1 MFGLFKKKTPPPAQE
16 TAQPVQPEQAP
27 EIRAFAA
34 EFLPEETDIVAVTS
48 PVMFDRAPVGEGG
61 LWKISM
67 GLTAWMDQ
75 YTNEIRQGE
84 ATLEAIVDIKLLD
97 YLLER
102 VPRNFIIAVTVRP
115 DESGSRFMMTDLPK
129 PGFDPDLK
137 AILEAQKAPV
147 TLETEDLG
155 TFTLSRNLGWFE
167 NTVDWCGGEIS
178 LTFDQAEETRA
189 AALETARALLADQQG
204 WNERVRAYA
213 ADTLLHRA
221 NELLEQGEDALTRED
236 FLAQLALD
244 SMFAAPDG
252 AFEFWFTGEDLFL
265 LHPVHVSGNLTD
277 GPVKAEMDPEGEET
291 E

>member
-1 MFGLFKKKTPPPAQE
+1 MFGLFKKKSPPPAQE
-16 TAQPVQPEQAP
+16 TAQPAQADQAP
-27 EIRAFAA
+27 EIKAFAA
-34 EFLPEETDIVAVTS
+34 DFLPEETDIVAVTS
-48 PVMFDRAPVGEGG
+48 PVMFDRAPVGESG

-84 ATLEAIVDIKLLD
+84 ATLEAIVDGKLLD

-102 VPRNFIIAVTVRP
+102 VPRNFIISVTARP

-147 TLETEDLG
+147 KLEVEELG

-167 NTVDWCGGEIS
+167 TTVDWCGGEIS
-178 LTFDQAEETRA
+178 LTFDQAEEGRDGA
-189 AALETARALLADQQG
+189 IATARALLADQES
-204 WNERVRAYA
+204 WNERVRGYA
-213 ADTLLHRA
+213 ADTLLSRA
-221 NELLEQGEDALTRED
+221 NELLDEEEDALARDD
-236 FLAQLALD
+236 FLALLALD
-244 SMFAAPDG
+244 SIFTAPDG

-265 LHPVHVSGNLTD
+265 LHPVHVSGNLSD
-277 GPVKAEMDPEGEET
+277 GPVKAEMDPEGEEAQ
-291 E
+291 

>member
-16 TAQPVQPEQAP
+16 TAQPARPEQAP
-27 EIRAFAA
+27 EIKAFAA
-34 EFLPEETDIVAVTS
+34 DFLPEETDLVAVTS
-48 PVMFDRAPVGEGG
+48 PVMFDRAPAGEGG

-75 YTNEIRQGE
+75 YTNEIKQGE
-84 ATLEAIVDIKLLD
+84 ATLEAVVDGKLLD

-102 VPRNFIIAVTVRP
+102 VPRNFIISVTVRP
-115 DESGSRFMMTDLPK
+115 DQSGSRFMMTDLPK

-147 TLETEDLG
+147 TLDAGELG

-178 LTFDQAEETRA
+178 LTFDQAEEGREGA
-189 AALETARALLADQQG
+189 IATARALLADQES
-204 WNERVRAYA
+204 WNERVRGYA
-213 ADTLLHRA
+213 ADTLLDRA
-221 NELLEQGEDALTRED
+221 NELLEEDGEALTRED

-244 SMFAAPDG
+244 SIFTAPDG

-265 LHPVHVSGNLTD
+265 LHPVHVSGTLSD
-277 GPVKAEMDPEGEET
+277 GPTKAEMDPEGEEAQ
-291 E
+291 